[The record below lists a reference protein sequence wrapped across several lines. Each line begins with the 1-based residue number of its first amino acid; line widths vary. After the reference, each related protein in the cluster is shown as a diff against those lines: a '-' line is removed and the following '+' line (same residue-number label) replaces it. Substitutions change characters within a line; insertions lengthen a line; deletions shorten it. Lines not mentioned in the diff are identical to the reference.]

1 MMLNESLQSRSD
13 IIPTRIVSFHHGPT
27 ILSTTL
33 VLRCTLS
40 CHTNVLRTRT
50 GAPSLPTPNAR
61 AGPQDIENYDFSR
74 RTPPEL
80 NAFFQPWLF
89 FGCLAQMLKT
99 GGVQIDANDFIAT
112 KSSTEKLLRYLLSGN
127 RSGRHPRTF
136 QRHADATLCRVMQ
149 QTKDVVTSDAGSPSY
164 AIATSTPFALP
175 A

>member
-13 IIPTRIVSFHHGPT
+13 IISTRIVSFHHG
-27 ILSTTL
+27 S
-33 VLRCTLS
+33 
-40 CHTNVLRTRT
+40 HTNVLRTTT

-74 RTPPEL
+74 RTPEL

-89 FGCLAQMLKT
+89 FGCLAQVLKT
-99 GGVQIDANDFIAT
+99 GGVQTDANDFIAT
-112 KSSTEKLLRYLLSGN
+112 KSSTEKLLRYLLGGN

-136 QRHADATLCRVMQ
+136 QRHADATLCRVMH

-164 AIATSTPFALP
+164 TIITPTPFALP